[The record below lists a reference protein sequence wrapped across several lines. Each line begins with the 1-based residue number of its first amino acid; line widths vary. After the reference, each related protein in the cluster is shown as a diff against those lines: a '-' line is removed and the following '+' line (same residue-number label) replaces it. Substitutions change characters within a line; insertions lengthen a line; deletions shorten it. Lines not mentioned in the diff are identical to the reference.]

1 LEIPNLATQYY
12 DCFFLF
18 DSNRYNRDPGG
29 VAASVQT
36 AVEKFG
42 GEILAS
48 RLWDER
54 RLAYPIDGHTKGTYW
69 ITYFKMDSLQL
80 KDFNRDCQLN
90 ENIMRFLVTRVDPRL
105 VETLVAHALG
115 KPTTTAPRAD
125 EAEAVAVG
133 VADEL
138 DAEEEFESDEE

>member
-1 LEIPNLATQYY
+1 LATQYY

-29 VAASVQT
+29 VAASVQQ

-54 RLAYPIDGHTKGTYW
+54 RLAYPINGHTKGTYW

-105 VETLVAHALG
+105 IETLVAHALG
-115 KPTTTAPRAD
+115 KVTAPPRT
-125 EAEAVAVG
+125 EEAVAVG
-133 VADEL
+133 VVDDL
-138 DAEEEFESDEE
+138 DGGFDDEEDV

>member
-1 LEIPNLATQYY
+1 MATQTY

-29 VAASVQT
+29 VAASVQ
-36 AVEKFG
+36 ASVEKFG

-115 KPTTTAPRAD
+115 KPSSLAPRAED
-125 EAEAVAVG
+125 ADAVG
-133 VADEL
+133 VAVGDEVDGEEEF
-138 DAEEEFESDEE
+138 DAEEE

>member
-1 LEIPNLATQYY
+1 MATQYY

-29 VAASVQT
+29 VAASVQQ

-54 RLAYPIDGHTKGTYW
+54 RLAYPINGHTKGTYW

-105 VETLVAHALG
+105 IETLVAHALG
-115 KPTTTAPRAD
+115 KVTAPPRT
-125 EAEAVAVG
+125 EEAVAVG
-133 VADEL
+133 VVDDL
-138 DAEEEFESDEE
+138 DGGFDDEEDV